1 MDCIFCN
8 AWRRNDLNIRHVMGT
23 ILGLLSSVG
32 LFAPIDSSQFF
43 EEIVVT
49 AQRLEQNLQDVPVL
63 VTAFSGDQLKELRIV
78 TTDDVVDFT
87 PGLTMFNPLGEGNT
101 PNFLLRSVSNSG
113 IFSLSSGYVQE
124 LYQPP
129 RWVSLNLG
137 MNF

>member
-1 MDCIFCN
+1 M
-8 AWRRNDLNIRHVMGT
+8 NIRYVMGT

-32 LFAPIDSSQFF
+32 LFAPIASSQFF

-101 PNFLLRSVSNSG
+101 PNFSLRGVS
-113 IFSLSSGYVQE
+113 SSDITTLTEAPIAVYSDEIYYGTQ
-124 LYQPP
+124 
-129 RWVSLNLG
+129 
-137 MNF
+137 FF

>member
-1 MDCIFCN
+1 MIN
-8 AWRRNDLNIRHVMGT
+8 KQIT
-23 ILGLLSSVG
+23 IYSLALSFLLSIFSTEY
-32 LFAPIDSSQFF
+32 ANAQRTISTSI